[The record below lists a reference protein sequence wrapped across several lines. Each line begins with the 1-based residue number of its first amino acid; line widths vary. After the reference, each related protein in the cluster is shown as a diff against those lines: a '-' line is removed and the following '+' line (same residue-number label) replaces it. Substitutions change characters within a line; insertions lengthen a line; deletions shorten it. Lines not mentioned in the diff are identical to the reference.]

1 MAGVGDM
8 KVGTKARLACAAVV
22 AAAAIF
28 GFRSVFAMANDAFSD
43 AMEDMSYAWFVPAF
57 SLYVLWTE
65 RRKIASALAAGA
77 PSLGDSAAGLA
88 ASLPFLFMA
97 ILGSRGFQLRFGIVG
112 FAGLCVTVPWTFFG
126 WRVARSFAFPAAY
139 LLFTIPLNTF
149 LAVVTV
155 YLRYLASGAAIA
167 VLNGLGFEAFRQG
180 TSVIAGGA
188 HPFAVDVAAPCSGL
202 RSIFALMA
210 LTAAYSWFNQRTW
223 LRRGILFAFS
233 VPIAIL
239 GNVVRIVTICL
250 VAAFSSPDFAV
261 GFYHD
266 YSGYVVF
273 LVAIALMVACGEGLN
288 RAFDGRRKG
297 GPR

>member
-1 MAGVGDM
+1 METRYRIYAF
-8 KVGTKARLACAAVV
+8 ACAALCAGV
-22 AAAAIF
+22 ALF
-28 GFRSVFAMANDAFSD
+28 GFREMFVYLAGAFSD
-43 AMEDMSYAWFVPAF
+43 PYEDMSYAWFVPVF

-65 RRKIASALAAGA
+65 RRKIADAFAAGA
-77 PSLGDSAAGLA
+77 PSLRDSAAGLL
-88 ASLPFLFMA
+88 ASLPFLFMTV
-97 ILGSRGFQLRFGIVG
+97 LGSRGFQLRFGIVG

-126 WRVARSFAFPAAY
+126 WRVARNFVFPAAY

-167 VLNGLGFEAFRQG
+167 VLNGLGLEAVRQG
-180 TSVIAGGA
+180 TSVIAEGA

-210 LTAAYSWFNQRTW
+210 LTAAYSWFNQKTW
-223 LRRGILFAFS
+223 LRRGILFALS
-233 VPIAIL
+233 IPIAVF

-250 VAAFSSPDFAV
+250 VAAFSSPDFAI

-273 LVAIALMVACGEGLN
+273 LVAIALMVACGEGIN
-288 RAFDGRRKG
+288 RVFGGTGKG
-297 GPR
+297 GAR